1 MRASV
6 RAAVAAVPSARH
18 YWRVFPQGGVCG
30 LVGRRYDLIMV
41 FSRKAASRAHRR
53 TLVVLSAAVAAVVG
67 ACGSSDP
74 VHTWAA
80 KVDGAEISSADL
92 MADLRATQ
100 DNPQFQELLAQGQSF
115 LAVAGH
121 MGLEKD
127 PQRLFILGGQFADG
141 AKGRRPFRVG
151 GEGAMQRLG
160 SHLVHREILAVKGV
174 APRAEAVGDK
184 LVRPLLQGLP
194 VGFDRDVFAHRL
206 RLAVHHG
213 LAGPGGGQQLAQRRN
228 ESLAVAAGG
237 QESP

>member
-1 MRASV
+1 
-6 RAAVAAVPSARH
+6 
-18 YWRVFPQGGVCG
+18 
-30 LVGRRYDLIMV
+30 
-41 FSRKAASRAHRR
+41 
-53 TLVVLSAAVAAVVG
+53 
-67 ACGSSDP
+67 
-74 VHTWAA
+74 
-80 KVDGAEISSADL
+80 
-92 MADLRATQ
+92 
-100 DNPQFQELLAQGQSF
+100 
-115 LAVAGH
+115 
-121 MGLEKD
+121 MGFEKD
-127 PQRLFILGGQFADG
+127 PQRSLVLVGQFADG

-174 APRAEAVGDK
+174 APRAEAGGDK

-237 QESP
+237 QERVFQDVGINVAGVIAVGDSPAEIVLQALAEAAARVEGFGHALDDTGTRGPTEVLAAREAIGKPVRFVFLPVDDGLRSAGARHGLAI